1 MPLASPSV
9 TGTTTATA
17 TASQV
22 RGHPDRYVSSPD
34 GEVSVWEAGFGPE
47 GREQTRVPQAGSTA
61 PQGPGL
67 ASELSGIL
75 DVLGIR
81 RYLSP
86 ESYAITDVSSLWA
99 DIEAD
104 PAVEAQSSRLWGS
117 GAGCCRPSPGDQEPT
132 IPQDWK
138 GSSSHRECWTVLGLS
153 PTSSCK
159 RSSFYLWGWRAVAKL
174 VASCSASTRASSA
187 PCFAPSLPQSHSSC

>member
-34 GEVSVWEAGFGPE
+34 GEVSVWGAGFGPE

-67 ASELSGIL
+67 GSELADESEAAVLRQLSGIL

-104 PAVEAQSSRLWGS
+104 PAVEAQSSRFVGQ
-117 GAGCCRPSPGDQEPT
+117 R
-132 IPQDWK
+132 
-138 GSSSHRECWTVLGLS
+138 CWLLPALSRLS
-153 PTSSCK
+153 PASSCK

>member
-67 ASELSGIL
+67 ASELADESVAAVLRQLSGIL

-117 GAGCCRPSPGDQEPT
+117 GAGCCRPSPG
-132 IPQDWK
+132 
-138 GSSSHRECWTVLGLS
+138 
-153 PTSSCK
+153 
-159 RSSFYLWGWRAVAKL
+159 
-174 VASCSASTRASSA
+174 
-187 PCFAPSLPQSHSSC
+187 

>member
-1 MPLASPSV
+1 MV
-9 TGTTTATA
+9 KCQFGE
-17 TASQV
+17 
-22 RGHPDRYVSSPD
+22 RVS
-34 GEVSVWEAGFGPE
+34 AQ
-47 GREQTRVPQAGSTA
+47 RAGSRPASLRPA
-61 PQGPGL
+61 PQPRRD
-67 ASELSGIL
+67 L
-75 DVLGIR
+75 DWAP

-104 PAVEAQSSRLWGS
+104 PAVEAQSSRFVGQ
-117 GAGCCRPSPGDQEPT
+117 R
-132 IPQDWK
+132 
-138 GSSSHRECWTVLGLS
+138 CWLLPALSRLS
-153 PTSSCK
+153 PASSCK